1 MDANLKLKSAYLR
14 GVFDSQAT
22 VTLNSNNYERL
33 IRVKIK
39 NKKGLQE
46 IQTPLSD
53 LGIKSFI
60 IHGPTLV
67 ISGYYNLKRF
77 YEIVGFTIKRK
88 MKKLKKLLS
97 SFKTIRTPSEIIEP
111 NFPLMKKLRKDDHTY
126 KEIATIL
133 KISSATV
140 YQRLLKIK

>member
-1 MDANLKLKSAYLR
+1 
-14 GVFDSQAT
+14 
-22 VTLNSNNYERL
+22 
-33 IRVKIK
+33 
-39 NKKGLQE
+39 
-46 IQTPLSD
+46 
-53 LGIKSFI
+53 
-60 IHGPTLV
+60 
-67 ISGYYNLKRF
+67 LKRF

-133 KISSATV
+133 KISSTTV